1 MKIHHKYLV
10 LVSLAL
16 IFSLLTLN
24 NKMNI
29 NAQEPQGKNWMSF
42 IGDQRPLQFISI
54 PGTHDSGAL
63 HNLSIK
69 DIFTKRLSSKTVAF
83 LGLAVILVFQY
94 YFFSILGFA
103 YFEFVIFG
111 TIDFALLLYLPYRL
125 IKA

>member
-1 MKIHHKYLV
+1 MLSKKVKYTV
-10 LVSLAL
+10 LTGIVALWICIVILAINNYINIYEMPYHFL
-16 IFSLLTLN
+16 FGGAIFFTL
-24 NKMNI
+24 K
-29 NAQEPQGKNWMSF
+29 F
-42 IGDQRPLQFISI
+42 
-54 PGTHDSGAL
+54 
-63 HNLSIK
+63 IK

-103 YFEFVIFG
+103 YFELVIFG